1 MVSVAKIKF
10 PATIHVA
17 VDPNWEHEPSF
28 NAFTTVENAIDEDGP
43 TDIADYKLVRVRKFR
58 KDAIECK

>member
-1 MVSVAKIKF
+1 VVTVAKIKF
-10 PATIHVA
+10 PATIHIA

-28 NAFTTVENAIDEDGP
+28 NAFTTVENAIDDDGP
-43 TDIADYKLVRVRKFR
+43 TEIADYRLVRVRKFR